1 MNYADI
7 KICDAANGIGVRV
20 SLFVSGCTHYCK
32 GCFNKEAWDFNYGSL
47 FENTEIQYIIS
58 KLSPD
63 YISGLTILGGE
74 PMDPHNQSGILPLIK
89 KVREIYGD
97 TKDIWIYTGYLYDK
111 DLINGKVGECPECK
125 DILSMIDII
134 VDGPFIESEKDLT
147 LRFRGSRNQ
156 RIINVKESIKANK
169 IVEYNL

>member
-169 IVEYNL
+169 IVEYKL